1 MLFEFDPLA
10 EQKAKLKVIGVDNGD
25 GCVVPS
31 GTTIQDGSYKPLSR
45 PLFIYLNVKSLGKPE
60 VKEFIRFYML
70 HGKSLVDEVG
80 YVSVASSVYEDNL
93 NKIK

>member
-1 MLFEFDPLA
+1 M
-10 EQKAKLKVIGVDNGD
+10 
-25 GCVVPS
+25 
-31 GTTIQDGSYKPLSR
+31 
-45 PLFIYLNVKSLGKPE
+45 NVKSLGKPE
-60 VKEFIRFYML
+60 VKEFVRFYMV